1 MKNYFLQRDIMLE
14 RKGITPVIATVLLL
28 GITFAVGAV
37 LFTQVQGFL
46 EGGEGQSDFQ
56 ELTNTEMR
64 LSPVYAAGESLNV
77 TIRNTG
83 KVAFN
88 TSDFEMQFVPPESTS
103 ELTYDIIERTDAY
116 PAENSQYGEFSCF
129 DADTQTEV
137 LNPGDTYTCSTGL
150 KFPDTLQSLG
160 IVVKA
165 KGIDKSWDTTC
176 KPQREGSVS
185 C

>member
-1 MKNYFLQRDIMLE
+1 MLE

-37 LFTQVQGFL
+37 LFTQVQGLL
-46 EGGEGQSDFQ
+46 EGGEGQSDFE

-64 LSPVYAAGESLNV
+64 LSPVYASDDELNV
-77 TIRNTG
+77 TVRNTG
-83 KVAFN
+83 KVAIN
-88 TSDFEMQFVPPESTS
+88 TSDFEMQFTPPGSTS
-103 ELTYDIIERTDAY
+103 ELTYTVIDNTGTYQTVGDF
-116 PAENSQYGEFSCF
+116 NCF
-129 DADTQTEV
+129 DADASYQI

-160 IVVKA
+160 IIVKA